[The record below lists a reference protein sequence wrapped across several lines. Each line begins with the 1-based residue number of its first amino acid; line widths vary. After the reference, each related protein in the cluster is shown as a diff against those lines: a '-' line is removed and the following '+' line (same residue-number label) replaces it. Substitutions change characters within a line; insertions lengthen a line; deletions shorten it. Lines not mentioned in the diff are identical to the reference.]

1 MVDRQILV
9 DHLIEKPNAETV
21 QVGSFKQFGQFVL
34 LLNETPTILRSFTKH
49 YFLLQLVCYTEVAA
63 ELCQL
68 TIAI

>member
-9 DHLIEKPNAETV
+9 DHLIEKTNAETV

-34 LLNETPTILRSFTKH
+34 VLNETPTILRSFIKH
-49 YFLLQLVCYTEVAA
+49 FFLQLVCYTEAAA

-68 TIAI
+68 TVAT